1 MEQRVWSIQ
10 LGRVY
15 RPVFEAEE
23 MLIKSLKKNQKQV
36 LPAVGTSSSQG
47 SLELT
52 ELDSEEN
59 SDDQLVFNLPDRLPA
74 LQKNEKSDRLRNLEN
89 RRKDRHEKIVEKLAD
104 SIGKEIRKFH
114 GNFAD
119 KSQNLKCYLD
129 QQKSEID
136 SYIAVFDDPGTKK
149 IE

>member
-114 GNFAD
+114 GNFVE
-119 KSQNLKCYLD
+119 KSQNLKCHLD
-129 QQKSEID
+129 QQKNQID